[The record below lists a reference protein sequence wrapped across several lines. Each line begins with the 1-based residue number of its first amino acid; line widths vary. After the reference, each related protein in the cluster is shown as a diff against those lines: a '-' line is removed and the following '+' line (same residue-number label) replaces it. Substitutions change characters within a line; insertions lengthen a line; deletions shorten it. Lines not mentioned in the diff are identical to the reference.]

1 LVHLPHRGRGWPL
14 SLLRLSSAHEKLGM
28 RDMLTVTDSA
38 LNHLSS
44 VLTKSE
50 RADGPD
56 CFRLF
61 VKDDQSIA
69 MTLDSPQSGD
79 QTFDCAGSTVLA
91 LPESLSAALS
101 EKVLDLGQEGN
112 LVFLPKPS

>member
-1 LVHLPHRGRGWPL
+1 MNCREAATVGFDLGDAV
-14 SLLRLSSAHEKLGM
+14 SIEHEKPGNT
-28 RDMLTVTDSA
+28 DMLTVTDSA

-44 VLTKSE
+44 VLTKSN
-50 RADGPD
+50 RAEGPD

-61 VKDDQSIA
+61 VKDDNNIA

-79 QTFDCAGSTVLA
+79 QTFDCEGSTVLA
-91 LPESLSAALS
+91 LPESLSEALS
-101 EKVLDLGQEGN
+101 ERVLDLGEEGN

>member
-1 LVHLPHRGRGWPL
+1 
-14 SLLRLSSAHEKLGM
+14 
-28 RDMLTVTDSA
+28 MLTVTDSA

-44 VLTKSE
+44 VLTKSN

-61 VKDDQSIA
+61 VKDDNNIG

-91 LPESLSAALS
+91 LPEVLSEALS
-101 EKVLDLGQEGN
+101 ERVLDLGEEGN